1 MVTVVALRE
10 WFVKYGW
17 IPAPDTLKA
26 HPWAAGITNLYP
38 DSDEK
43 DMI

>member
-17 IPAPDTLKA
+17 IPALC
-26 HPWAAGITNLYP
+26 
-38 DSDEK
+38 
-43 DMI
+43 DMVFKHVFKRVMA